1 MTRHIFIEKTP
12 GFVSH
17 TAASKVLA
25 ENQLVQDFVGIQTE
39 EKFKASAFVSD
50 SCSDRARFSATNT
63 MQTVDALSKWNGA
76 VKPNQTVSI
85 LTKTL
90 KILRTVVN
98 FS

>member
-39 EKFKASAFVSD
+39 EKFKASAFVRYSCCDEACFLSTNGHADSRCSDQVEWRRNSKSD
-50 SCSDRARFSATNT
+50 SVYRSETHHF
-63 MQTVDALSKWNGA
+63 KA
-76 VKPNQTVSI
+76 VE
-85 LTKTL
+85 
-90 KILRTVVN
+90 R
-98 FS
+98 